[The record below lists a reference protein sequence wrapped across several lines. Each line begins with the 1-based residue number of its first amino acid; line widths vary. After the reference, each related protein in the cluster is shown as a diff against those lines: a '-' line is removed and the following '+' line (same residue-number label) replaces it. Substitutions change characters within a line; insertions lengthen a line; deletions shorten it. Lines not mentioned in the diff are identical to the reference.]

1 MKTAVS
7 IPDDIF
13 AEAEKLAQTLE
24 LSRSALYAKALKEML
39 ERIRDDA
46 ITAQINE
53 ALRVAPVEPDHA
65 LLSANLARMRCEM
78 EDNGGQW

>member
-7 IPDDIF
+7 IPDDLF
-13 AEAEKLAQTLE
+13 QQAEKLAQELD

-46 ITAQINE
+46 ITAQINAAIE
-53 ALRVAPVEPDHA
+53 ANGPQEPDHF
-65 LLSANLARMRCEM
+65 ARRAAFLMAKRA
-78 EDNGGQW
+78 GGDW

>member
-13 AEAEKLAQTLE
+13 AEAEKLAATLE

-46 ITAQINE
+46 ITAQMNA
-53 ALRVAPVEPDHA
+53 ALAEHPDEIDPA
-65 LLSANLARMRCEM
+65 LGRATRQMLTLPE
-78 EDNGGQW
+78 

>member
-13 AEAEKLAQTLE
+13 AEAEKLAATLE

-53 ALRVAPVEPDHA
+53 ALKVAPYTTDPFVIEA
-65 LLSANLARMRCEM
+65 ARRVMKR
-78 EDNGGQW
+78 DGDDW